1 MQETH
6 SADILI
12 VEDDPAARRA
22 IERSLLPLGLMTAGT
37 ASARTAYELVLA
49 RPPRL
54 MLVDWVLD
62 PGPSGLRLL
71 QLIKADPRTKPVRVG
86 LLTGL
91 RREDDDE
98 AEAIREG
105 ADFFMLKEPCEGWRH
120 KLASRGAQAL
130 ALPARRA
137 AHRVLVVEDDPGT
150 SALFAQILGHAGYE
164 VLCAHSGTQGL
175 ALARRRR
182 LDAVILDIHLPG
194 IDGFELIKQLRRD
207 GVDPHLPVLATSHNK
222 RELSVFRSA
231 AMGLGATRF
240 FDKDELRSEL
250 ASVVEELVLSAVRR
264 RFGNSRNWLCAGPLE
279 VHEDAKLVLW
289 HGQPLQLGAR
299 LYSVLIVLLRHPAGV
314 SAEGI
319 AAVVDERL
327 DRRSLQRYLERLRAK
342 LGYRDALLCRDGLYR
357 LAWSSENP
365 ENSKTCR
372 RLSLTS
378 G

>member
-1 MQETH
+1 MNEAQ
-6 SADILI
+6 SADILV
-12 VEDDPAARRA
+12 VEDDPAARR
-22 IERSLLPLGLMTAGT
+22 IMERTLVPLGLLTAGT

-49 RPPRL
+49 RLPRL

-71 QLIKADPRTKPVRVG
+71 QLIKADPRTKSVRVG
-86 LLTGL
+86 LLSGV

-105 ADFFMLKEPCEGWRH
+105 AEFFMLKEPSPGWLREFAARAARA
-120 KLASRGAQAL
+120 LAS
-130 ALPARRA
+130 PARRPT
-137 AHRVLVVEDDPGT
+137 HRVLVVEDDPGT
-150 SALFAQILGHAGYE
+150 SALFAQTLGQAGCE
-164 VLCAHSGTQGL
+164 VLCADSGTQGL

-182 LDAVILDIHLPG
+182 PDAVLLDIHLPG
-194 IDGFELIKQLRRD
+194 IDGFELIKRLRCE
-207 GVDPHLPVLATSHNK
+207 GMDPHLPVVATTHNK

-231 AMGLGATRF
+231 ALGLGATQF
-240 FDKDELRSEL
+240 LDKDELRSEL

-264 RFGNSRNWLCAGPLE
+264 RFGASRNWLCAGPLE

-299 LYSVLIVLLRHPAGV
+299 LYSVLSVLLRHPAGV
-314 SAEGI
+314 SAEDL

-342 LGYRDALLCRDGLYR
+342 LGDRDAILCRDGSYR

-365 ENSKTCR
+365 GNSKTCR